1 MFSGVRTSPYHDS
14 ITMLESWCE
23 VFALI
28 CCAWFLPDVM
38 LCIMV
43 RHFHFGFIYQRT
55 AFKRFFGLFR
65 CSFRNLSCA
74 AVFFVEGKNSLLAA
88 LLSKSLV
95 QFFPLIVMSWI
106 LTLFFFFNK
115 RFFWVFSGLTL
126 GWTDGDVHSWE
137 DCVNTRLN
145 ATDQQTAKNC
155 RGAQACWSSVN
166 QVHLISSTC
175 LRTTLAIEASR
186 V

>member
-1 MFSGVRTSPYHDS
+1 MPLSNVHRFCGVRTSPCHDS
-14 ITMLESWCE
+14 TTMLESWCE

-43 RHFHFGFIYQRT
+43 RHFHFGLIYQRT

-74 AVFFVEGKNSLLAA
+74 AVFFVEGKSSLLAA
-88 LLSKSLV
+88 LLNKSLV

-106 LTLFFFFNK
+106 LTLYFFFFFNK
-115 RFFWVFSGLTL
+115 RFFWVLSGLTL

-137 DCVNTRLN
+137 DCAFVLTHAWML
-145 ATDQQTAKNC
+145 Q
-155 RGAQACWSSVN
+155 
-166 QVHLISSTC
+166 
-175 LRTTLAIEASR
+175 TLAIEASR